1 MRAIILK
8 GKKVTDND
16 LVRCVSPADGH
27 PIFKG
32 MLARIIWIE
41 RNGVALQTDKE
52 YDGWLSF
59 DGDLE
64 ENTGYLINHK
74 AFLKCFE
81 AITFSS
87 LERTVGVAI
96 KHKGIDIK
104 NRKCTIISE
113 GDSNDVLVE
122 FDEDIGGNSG
132 DGVGKQGH
140 CLLLNKDVFHKEKP
154 KSKEQ
159 KGIKIKKDG
168 TPYESWG
175 SN

>member
-52 YDGWLSF
+52 YDGWHSF

-87 LERTVGVAI
+87 LERTESKLIEGSI
-96 KHKGIDIK
+96 SM
-104 NRKCTIISE
+104 CTIISE